1 MKVSYAKN
9 LVRKL
14 LKEADIELNG
24 KKSRDIQVHNEKFYT
39 RLLKNPILAL
49 GESYMEGWWDC
60 ENLDQFF
67 FYLLRSELSESIKKD
82 KYFAYYF
89 IKEKF
94 RTLIMSCFNLQ
105 VKSRAF
111 EVGKRH
117 YDKGNSLYKA
127 MLDKSVTY
135 SCAYWKNSKDLDEAQ
150 QAKLAL
156 ACDKLNLK
164 PGMKVLD
171 IGCGWGSFAR
181 YAAENYG
188 VSVLGATVSKE
199 QYQYAKKS
207 CQGLPV
213 EILFQ
218 DYRDVRGLF
227 DRICSIG
234 MFEHVGPKNH
244 KLFMKLVDRC
254 LKKSGLF
261 LLHTIGSNTS
271 KYHPNPWIHK
281 YIFPNGILPSIQQI
295 AKASEKLFVMEDWHN
310 FGAYYDKTLMAWFD
324 NFNKAWD
331 SLKKDYDHAYFY
343 RMWKYYLLACAGAFR
358 ARDIQLW
365 QIVFSKG
372 GVVNGYQSIR

>member
-1 MKVSYAKN
+1 MKLPQAKK
-9 LVRKL
+9 LVQQL
-14 LKEADIELNG
+14 LAEAKIELNG
-24 KKSRDIQVHNEKFYT
+24 KNPADIQAHNEKFYA
-39 RLLKNPILAL
+39 RVLKNPILAL
-49 GESYMEGWWDC
+49 GESYVEGWWDC
-60 ENLDQFF
+60 ECLDQFF
-67 FYLLRSELSESIKKD
+67 YALLRADLAKKIKENRHLF
-82 KYFAYYF
+82 YPI
-89 IKEKF
+89 IKEKL
-94 RTLIMSCFNLQ
+94 RSMLMSGFNLQ
-105 VKSRAF
+105 KKSRAF
-111 EVGKRH
+111 EVGKHH
-117 YDKGNSLYKA
+117 YDKGNNLYQA
-127 MLDKSVTY
+127 MLDKDLTY
-135 SCAYWKNSKDLDEAQ
+135 SCAYWKNSSNLHEAQ

-156 ACDKLNLK
+156 ACDKLQLK

-171 IGCGWGSFAR
+171 IGCGWGSFSR

-188 VSVLGATVSKE
+188 VSVLGVTVSKE
-199 QYQYAKKS
+199 QYQYAKKI

-234 MFEHVGPKNH
+234 MFEHVGPRNH
-244 KLFMKLVDRC
+244 KDYMKVAHRC

-295 AKASEKLFVMEDWHN
+295 GRASERLFIMEDWHN
-310 FGAYYDKTLMAWFD
+310 FGAYYDKTLMAWYE
-324 NFNKAWD
+324 NFNQAWD
-331 SLKKDYDHAYFY
+331 TLKKDYDHRAFY

-372 GVVNGYQSIR
+372 GIINGYQSIR

>member
-1 MKVSYAKN
+1 MKFPYAK
-9 LVRKL
+9 KL
-14 LKEADIELNG
+14 IQQLLMEANIEING
-24 KKSRDIQVHNEKFYT
+24 KENRDIQIHNEKFYT
-39 RLLKNPILAL
+39 RVLKNPILAL

-60 ENLDQFF
+60 ECLDQFF
-67 FYLLRSELSESIKKD
+67 FYLLRSELPDSIKKN
-82 KYFAYYF
+82 KYFVYYF

-94 RTLIMSCFNLQ
+94 RNMMMGCFNLQ
-105 VKSRAF
+105 AKSRAF
-111 EVGKRH
+111 EVGKQH
-117 YDKGNSLYKA
+117 YDKGNSLYQA
-127 MLDKSVTY
+127 MLDKDLTY
-135 SCAYWKNSKDLDEAQ
+135 SCAYWKNSKNLDEAQ
-150 QAKLAL
+150 QAKLTL
-156 ACDKLNLK
+156 ACEKLKLK

-181 YAAENYG
+181 YAAENYE
-188 VSVLGATVSKE
+188 VSVLGVTISKE
-199 QYQYAKKS
+199 QYQYAKKI

-234 MFEHVGPKNH
+234 MFEHVGPRNH
-244 KLFMKLVDRC
+244 KAFMKLANRC

-271 KYHPNPWIHK
+271 KHYPNPWIHK

-295 AKASEKLFVMEDWHN
+295 GKASEQFFVMEDWHN
-310 FGAYYDKTLMAWFD
+310 FGEYYDKTLMVWFD
-324 NFNKAWD
+324 NFNKAWG
-331 SLKKDYDHAYFY
+331 SLKKDYDYSCFY

-372 GVVNGYQSIR
+372 GIVNGYKSIR